1 MKAFPQLL
9 PAVLRGER
17 PLMSE
22 AADESSTNKVA
33 DITMESSNAPVSD
46 PATSVSS
53 LDQTVDGEATNVS
66 TASLSTAT
74 PVVTAVV
81 PTQGVLAPTAAG
93 FRIEVIAHGVRI
105 IHDPSAPT
113 NENNTTK
120 YDDVS
125 NLTVDN

>member
-1 MKAFPQLL
+1 
-9 PAVLRGER
+9 
-17 PLMSE
+17 MSE
-22 AADESSTNKVA
+22 AANFESTNQNQIA
-33 DITMESSNAPVSD
+33 DITMESSNAPVSV

-53 LDQTVDGEATNVS
+53 FDQTVAGEATNVS
-66 TASLSTAT
+66 TASLSTST

-93 FRIEVIAHGVRI
+93 FRIEIIAHGVRI

-125 NLTVDN
+125 NLNRR